1 MLQDICS
8 DMLEMQRNEMASAP
22 SRVSRLFS
30 RHERRTQRIVQARLE
45 TDRYNADEGK
55 ENGNQ
60 PFARNA
66 RERERERE
74 RESDGVQ
81 SRGSSKPRAL
91 LDAIQR
97 RLDGG
102 SDGRGD
108 GNRQLQKV
116 ERAVVAK
123 DKLNAALLRTVAA
136 VDGEANG
143 NKGDDR
149 GKESAMQRR
158 QKNSGGPVVVSL
170 GRLAARSTGDGSTT
184 AGGMRQGR
192 FNHYGDAIVAATIDG
207 GVDATADACWEA
219 RGTMRLGFGNADVD

>member
-1 MLQDICS
+1 MQQRIRSEMQLE
-8 DMLEMQRNEMASAP
+8 EMQRNEMASAP

-30 RHERRTQRIVQARLE
+30 RHEQRTQRIVQARIE
-45 TDRYNADEGK
+45 TDRDNADEGK
-55 ENGNQ
+55 DNDNE
-60 PFARNA
+60 PFARS
-66 RERERERE
+66 ERERERE

-102 SDGRGD
+102 SDGLGD
-108 GNRQLQKV
+108 GTRQLQKV

-123 DKLNAALLRTVAA
+123 DKLKAALLRTVA
-136 VDGEANG
+136 VDGEANEI
-143 NKGDDR
+143 KGDDR
-149 GKESAMQRR
+149 GKESAMPRR
-158 QKNSGGPVVVSL
+158 QKNSGGPAVVSL
-170 GRLAARSTGDGSTT
+170 GRLAARSTGDGSAR

-192 FNHYGDAIVAATIDG
+192 FNHYGDAIVAAAIDG
-207 GVDATADACWEA
+207 GVDATADASWEA